1 MHGLLNTRGRWL
13 HDVGDA
19 LHEARETY
27 RAYSRSGE
35 PDPGA
40 DDEPQVPP
48 EPPLPALAKRGR
60 DFARR
65 LSGRTRAA
73 LTRREDPDVYLDVSS
88 LKVDE
93 IDLELEALKARVAL
107 EADVLD
113 LLKLN
118 VGVDAELGRVNLQIK
133 GVEANALLKVRLDNL
148 TVIID
153 RVMTTIDNNP
163 QILERLVDRVG
174 GTLDELGA
182 GAGRAVADI
191 GRGAGALAEGAG
203 QVVGELASNDRHP
216 RAEQ

>member
-1 MHGLLNTRGRWL
+1 MHRLLSKHRRWL
-13 HDVGDA
+13 NDVGDA

-35 PDPGA
+35 PDPDA
-40 DDEPQVPP
+40 DDEPQVAP
-48 EPPLPALAKRGR
+48 ESPLPAVAQRGR
-60 DFARR
+60 EVARR
-65 LSGRTRAA
+65 LGGRTRAA
-73 LTRREDPDVYLDVSS
+73 LAPREDPDVYLDVSS

-93 IDLELEALKARVAL
+93 IDLELDALKARVAL

-153 RVMTTIDNNP
+153 RVMSTIDRNP

-174 GTLDELGA
+174 STLEGVGT
-182 GAGRAVADI
+182 
-191 GRGAGALAEGAG
+191 GAGALAQDAGKAAG
-203 QVVGELASNDRHP
+203 QLAGNGQPPGTSG
-216 RAEQ
+216 

>member
-1 MHGLLNTRGRWL
+1 MLRLPHKHGHWLN
-13 HDVGDA
+13 DVGDA
-19 LHEARETY
+19 LHDARETY

-35 PDPGA
+35 PDSGA
-40 DDEPQVPP
+40 DDEPQAPP
-48 EPPLPALAKRGR
+48 EAPLPAVAKRGR
-60 DFARR
+60 DVARR
-65 LSGRTRAA
+65 LGGRTRAA
-73 LTRREDPDVYLDVSS
+73 LAPREDPDVYLDISS

-93 IDLELEALKARVAL
+93 IDLELDALKARVAL

-118 VGVDAELGRVNLQIK
+118 VGVDAELGHVNLQIK

-174 GTLDELGA
+174 GTIDELGA
-182 GAGRAVADI
+182 GAGRAVGDI

-203 QVVGELASNDRHP
+203 QVVGELASNGGHP
-216 RAEQ
+216 GAAQ